1 MAERFEVLQVAVDL
15 FQTHGL
21 INYSFGFDRAIRR
34 AGLCDYAARRIT
46 ISRHFVESNPL
57 EKVEQVI
64 LHEIAHALAG
74 QGAGHG
80 SLWKQ
85 TAKSIGY
92 KFERLD
98 GTDISRRRAKYR
110 GVCPNGHEH
119 FRFKRASYS
128 LSCRL
133 CSARYSEH
141 FLIVWTENFSDDNQG
156 DDCTG

>member
-1 MAERFEVLQVAVDL
+1 VAERYEVLQVAVDL

-34 AGLCDYAARRIT
+34 AGLCDYSSRRIT
-46 ISRHFVESNPL
+46 VSRHYVENNELP
-57 EKVEQVI
+57 KVEQVI

-80 SLWKQ
+80 PTWKQ
-85 TAKSIGY
+85 VAKSIGY
-92 KFERLD
+92 RFEKLD
-98 GTDISRRRAKYR
+98 GTEISKTKAKYR

-119 FRFKRASYS
+119 FRFKKTRHQ

-133 CSARYSEH
+133 CSPRFSEYS
-141 FLIVWTENFSDDNQG
+141 LISWSENSLDDNQG
-156 DDCTG
+156 DDCAG